1 MCNAIFKLRIKNLKL
16 RMKCNRRTDM
26 ENAEHFGTLTER
38 MKEFREEVL
47 DEKPYIDAQRAILA
61 TLAYKENLNQPRVMV
76 RAKMLEKVLDNMSI
90 YIEDKS
96 LLAGNQA
103 TKNRNA
109 PIFPEYTME
118 FVMNELDQFE
128 KRDGDIFYIT
138 EKTKEQLREIAP
150 FWQNNNL
157 RARGEA
163 LLPEEV
169 RVFME
174 TGVFGM
180 EGKLNAGDAHLAV
193 NYERILKDGLRGYEK
208 RVKEYKAAL
217 DLTNPDNIDKY
228 CFYNAVLIVLK
239 AVRNF
244 ANRYSVLAKD
254 LAEKE
259 LNQERKIELL
269 EISRICSKVPYEPAE
284 TFKEAVQSVWFI
296 QLILQIESNGHSLS
310 YGRFDQYMY
319 PYYDRDIKNG
329 TIKESEAL
337 ELLTCLWIK
346 TLTIN
351 KVRSQA
357 HTLSSAGSPMYQN
370 VTIAGQTTDKK
381 DAVNDLSF
389 LVLKSVAQT
398 RLTQPNL
405 TVRYHKNI
413 NKRFLDECVEVMRLG
428 FGMPALNNDEIII
441 PSFMDW
447 QVKEE
452 DAYNYSAIGCVETA
466 VPGKWGYR
474 CTGMSYINFPR
485 MLLCTMN
492 NGVDLT
498 SNKRFTKGYGYF
510 TEMESYE
517 ELLKAWDKT
526 IREITRYSV
535 IVENVIDKASER
547 DVPDILCSALTDD
560 CIARG
565 KTIKEGGAVYD
576 FISGLQVGIAN
587 MADCLAAIKKL
598 VYEEK
603 KITRQELWDAILDDF
618 SSPKNKKIQEMLI
631 REAPKYGNDDD
642 YVDQLIVEAYDSYIE
657 EIEKYPNT
665 RYNRGPIGG
674 IRYAGTSSIS
684 ANVGQ
689 GMSTMATPDGR
700 NAFEPLAEGCSPAH
714 NSDKNGPTAVFKS
727 VSKLRTNK
735 ITGGVLLNQKMTPQ
749 MLSTEENRQKL
760 ELLIKTFFNRLHG
773 YHVQYNIVSKETL
786 IDAQK
791 HPEKHKDLIVR
802 VAGYSAFFNVLSKK
816 TQDDIIGR
824 TEQSL
829 M

>member
-1 MCNAIFKLRIKNLKL
+1 
-16 RMKCNRRTDM
+16 M
-26 ENAEHFGTLTER
+26 ENQAHFGTLTKR
-38 MKEFREEVL
+38 MQMFREEVL
-47 DEKPYIDAQRAILA
+47 NEKPYIDAQRAILA
-61 TLAYKENLNQPRVMV
+61 TKAYQKYNNQPRVMI
-76 RAKMLEKVLDNMSI
+76 RALMLKEILENMSI
-90 YIEDKS
+90 YIEDHS

-103 TKNRNA
+103 TKNCNA

-118 FVMNELDQFE
+118 FVMKELDLFE
-128 KRDGDIFYIT
+128 KRDGDVFYIS
-138 EKTKEQLREIAP
+138 EETKDELRSIAP

-163 LLPEEV
+163 LLPDEV
-169 RVFME
+169 SVFME

-193 NYERILKDGLRGYEK
+193 NYEKVLNEGLSTYLSRAKKYQE
-208 RVKEYKAAL
+208 EL
-217 DLTNPDNIDKY
+217 DLTKAESIDKY
-228 CFYNAVLIVLK
+228 VFYKASIIAIEAVLS
-239 AVRNF
+239 F
-244 ANRYSVLAKD
+244 AKRYSELARSLALNQSD
-254 LAEKE
+254 LKRQKE
-259 LNQERKIELL
+259 LNEMAD
-269 EISRICSKVPYEPAE
+269 ICAKVPFEKASS
-284 TFKEAVQSVWFI
+284 FKEAIQAVWFI

-310 YGRFDQYMY
+310 YGRFDQYIY
-319 PYYDRDIKNG
+319 PFYKHDIENG
-329 TIKESEAL
+329 IITEDEAL

-370 VTIAGQTTDKK
+370 VTIGGQTVDGK
-381 DAVNDLSF
+381 DAVNELSF

-405 TVRYHKNI
+405 TVRYHARI
-413 NKRFLDECVEVMRLG
+413 NKHFFDECIEVMKLG
-428 FGMPALNNDEIII
+428 FGMPALNNDEVII
-441 PSFMDW
+441 PSFINW
-447 QVKEE
+447 GVKKE

-485 MLLCTMN
+485 VLLCAMN
-492 NGVDLT
+492 NGIDLT
-498 SNKRFTKGYGYF
+498 SGKRFTKGYGYF
-510 TEMESYE
+510 KDFKTYE
-517 ELLKAWDKT
+517 ELMKAWDLT
-526 IREITRYSV
+526 VREMTKYSV
-535 IVENVIDKASER
+535 IVENAIDLASER
-547 DVPDILCSALTDD
+547 DVPDILCSTLTDD
-560 CIARG
+560 CLKRG

-603 KITRQELWDAILDDF
+603 KISREALWNAILDDF
-618 SSPKNKKIQEMLI
+618 QSEENKKIQRMLI
-631 REAPKYGNDDD
+631 NEAPKYGNDND
-642 YVDQLIVEAYDSYIE
+642 YVDNLVVEAYDSYLD
-657 EIEKYPNT
+657 EIKKYPNT
-665 RYNRGPIGG
+665 RHNRGPIGG
-674 IRYAGTSSIS
+674 IRYGGTSSIS

-689 GMSTMATPDGR
+689 GMGTMATPDGR
-700 NAFEPLAEGCSPAH
+700 NAHEPLAEGCSPAH
-714 NSDKNGPTAVFKS
+714 NADKNGPTAVFKT
-727 VSKLRTNK
+727 VSKLPTEK

-749 MLSTEENRQKL
+749 MLQSQENKQKL
-760 ELLIKTFFNRLHG
+760 EMLIRAFFNRLHG

-786 IDAQK
+786 IDAQL
-791 HPEKHKDLIVR
+791 HPENHKDLIVR

-829 M
+829 

>member
-1 MCNAIFKLRIKNLKL
+1 
-16 RMKCNRRTDM
+16 M
-26 ENAEHFGTLTER
+26 ENVEHFGTLTER

-128 KRDGDIFYIT
+128 KRDGDVFYIT
-138 EKTKEQLREIAP
+138 EKTKEQLRDIAP

-208 RVKEYKAAL
+208 RVKECKATL

-228 CFYNAVLIVLK
+228 CFYNAVLIVLE

-284 TFKEAVQSVWFI
+284 TFQEAVQSVWFI

-319 PYYDRDIKNG
+319 PYYNRDIKNG
-329 TIKESEAL
+329 TIKKSEAL

-413 NKRFLDECVEVMRLG
+413 NKHFLDECIEVMRLG

-517 ELLKAWDKT
+517 ELLEAWDKT

-603 KITRQELWDAILDDF
+603 KITRQELWNAILDDF
-618 SSPKNKKIQEMLI
+618 SSPENKKIQEMLI

-791 HPEKHKDLIVR
+791 HPENHKDLIVR

>member
-1 MCNAIFKLRIKNLKL
+1 
-16 RMKCNRRTDM
+16 M
-26 ENAEHFGTLTER
+26 ENVEHFGTLTER

-118 FVMNELDQFE
+118 FVMKELDQFE
-128 KRDGDIFYIT
+128 KRDGDVFYIT

-208 RVKEYKAAL
+208 RVKEYKASL
-217 DLTNPDNIDKY
+217 DLTDPESIDKY
-228 CFYNAVLIVLK
+228 CFYNAVLIVLE

-269 EISRICSKVPYEPAE
+269 EISRICSKVPSEPAE
-284 TFKEAVQSVWFI
+284 TFREAVQSVWFI

-319 PYYDRDIKNG
+319 PYYNRDIKNG

-370 VTIAGQTTDKK
+370 VTIAGQTIDKK

-413 NKRFLDECVEVMRLG
+413 NKHFLDECVEVMRLG
-428 FGMPALNNDEIII
+428 FGMPALNNDGIII

-603 KITRQELWDAILDDF
+603 KITKQELWDAILDDF
-618 SSPKNKKIQEMLI
+618 SSPENKKIQEMLI

>member
-1 MCNAIFKLRIKNLKL
+1 
-16 RMKCNRRTDM
+16 MKCYGRTDM
-26 ENAEHFGTLTER
+26 ENVEHFGTLTER

-128 KRDGDIFYIT
+128 KRDGDVFYIT

-208 RVKEYKAAL
+208 RVKECKATL

-228 CFYNAVLIVLK
+228 CFYNAVLIVLE

-284 TFKEAVQSVWFI
+284 TFQEAVQSVWFI

-329 TIKESEAL
+329 TIKKSEAL

-413 NKRFLDECVEVMRLG
+413 NKHFLDECIEVMRLG

-447 QVKEE
+447 GVKEE

-517 ELLKAWDKT
+517 ELLEAWDKT

-603 KITRQELWDAILDDF
+603 KITRQELWNAILDDF
-618 SSPKNKKIQEMLI
+618 SSPENKKIQKMLL

-791 HPEKHKDLIVR
+791 HPENHKDLIVR

>member
-1 MCNAIFKLRIKNLKL
+1 
-16 RMKCNRRTDM
+16 M
-26 ENAEHFGTLTER
+26 ENVEHFGTLTER

-76 RAKMLEKVLDNMSI
+76 RAKMLEKVLDHMSI

-208 RVKEYKAAL
+208 RVKEYKATL

-259 LNQERKIELL
+259 LNQKRKIELL

-284 TFKEAVQSVWFI
+284 TFQEAVQSVWFI

-413 NKRFLDECVEVMRLG
+413 NKHFLDECVEVMRLG

>member
-1 MCNAIFKLRIKNLKL
+1 
-16 RMKCNRRTDM
+16 M
-26 ENAEHFGTLTER
+26 ENVEHFGTLTER

-118 FVMNELDQFE
+118 FVMKELDQFE
-128 KRDGDIFYIT
+128 KRDGDVFYIT

-208 RVKEYKAAL
+208 RVKEYKASL
-217 DLTNPDNIDKY
+217 DLTDPESIDKY
-228 CFYNAVLIVLK
+228 CFYNAVLIVLE

-284 TFKEAVQSVWFI
+284 TFREAVQSVWFI

-319 PYYDRDIKNG
+319 PYYNRDIKNG

-370 VTIAGQTTDKK
+370 VTIAGQTIDKK

-413 NKRFLDECVEVMRLG
+413 NKHFLDECVEVMRLG

-452 DAYNYSAIGCVETA
+452 DAYNYSAIGCVEIA

-603 KITRQELWDAILDDF
+603 KITRQELWNAILDDF
-618 SSPKNKKIQEMLI
+618 SSPENKKIQEMLI

>member
-1 MCNAIFKLRIKNLKL
+1 
-16 RMKCNRRTDM
+16 M

-284 TFKEAVQSVWFI
+284 TFQEAVQSVWFI

-498 SNKRFTKGYGYF
+498 SNKRFTNGYGYF

-618 SSPKNKKIQEMLI
+618 SSPENKKIQEMLI

-735 ITGGVLLNQKMTPQ
+735 IMGGVLLNQKMTPQ

>member
-1 MCNAIFKLRIKNLKL
+1 
-16 RMKCNRRTDM
+16 M
-26 ENAEHFGTLTER
+26 ENVEHFGTLTER

-76 RAKMLEKVLDNMSI
+76 RAKMLEKVLDHMSI

-118 FVMNELDQFE
+118 FVMKELDQFE
-128 KRDGDIFYIT
+128 KRDGDVFYIT

-208 RVKEYKAAL
+208 RVKEYKASL
-217 DLTNPDNIDKY
+217 DLTDPESIDKY
-228 CFYNAVLIVLK
+228 CFYNAVLIVLE

-269 EISRICSKVPYEPAE
+269 EISRICSTVPYEPAE
-284 TFKEAVQSVWFI
+284 TFREAVQSVWFI

-319 PYYDRDIKNG
+319 PYYNRDIKNG

-370 VTIAGQTTDKK
+370 VTIAGQTIDKK

-413 NKRFLDECVEVMRLG
+413 NKHFLDECVEVMRLG

-618 SSPKNKKIQEMLI
+618 SSPENKKIQEMLI

>member
-1 MCNAIFKLRIKNLKL
+1 
-16 RMKCNRRTDM
+16 M
-26 ENAEHFGTLTER
+26 ENVEHFGTLTER

-208 RVKEYKAAL
+208 RVKEYKATL

>member
-1 MCNAIFKLRIKNLKL
+1 
-16 RMKCNRRTDM
+16 M
-26 ENAEHFGTLTER
+26 ENQEHFGRLTDR
-38 MKEFREEVL
+38 MAAFREEVL
-47 DEKPYIDAQRAILA
+47 EEKPYIDAERAVLA
-61 TLAYKENLNQPRVMV
+61 TQAYKENQNQPRVMV
-76 RAKMLEKVLDNMSI
+76 RALMLQKILENMSI

-96 LLAGNQA
+96 LIAGNQA
-103 TKNRNA
+103 TKNKNA
-109 PIFPEYTME
+109 PIFPEYTMN
-118 FVMNELDQFE
+118 FVMNELDLFE
-128 KRDGDIFYIT
+128 KRDGDVFYIT
-138 EKTKEQLREIAP
+138 EETKQQLRDISP
-150 FWQNNNL
+150 FWENNNL

-163 LLPEEV
+163 LLPDEV
-169 RVFME
+169 SVFME

-193 NYERILKDGLRGYEK
+193 NYERILAEGLKGYEERTK
-208 RVKEYKAAL
+208 KLKAAL
-217 DLTNPDNIDKY
+217 DFTKPESIDKNV
-228 CFYNAVLIVLK
+228 FYKAVLIVID
-239 AVRNF
+239 AVHTF
-244 ANRYSVLAKD
+244 ANRYSKLAQDMALTEADAKR
-254 LAEKE
+254 KE
-259 LNQERKIELL
+259 ELL
-269 EISRICSKVPYEPAE
+269 EISRICTKVPYEPASS
-284 TFKEAVQSVWFI
+284 FREAVQAVWFI

-319 PYYDRDIKNG
+319 PYYKKDMENG
-329 TIKESEAL
+329 SLSEESAL

-346 TLTIN
+346 TLTVN

-370 VTIAGQTTDKK
+370 VTIGGQTTDKK
-381 DAVNDLSF
+381 DAVNELSF
-389 LVLKSVAQT
+389 TVLKSVAQT

-405 TVRYHKNI
+405 TVRYHANL
-413 NKRFLDECVEVMRLG
+413 NKKFFDECIEVMKLG

-441 PSFMDW
+441 PSFINW
-447 QVKEE
+447 GVKEE

-485 MLLCTMN
+485 VLLCAMN

-498 SNKRFTKGYGYF
+498 SKKRFTKGYGYF
-510 TEMESYE
+510 TEMETYE
-517 ELLKAWDKT
+517 DLLAAWDKT
-526 IREITRYSV
+526 VREMTRYSV
-535 IVENVIDKASER
+535 IVENAIDKASER
-547 DVPDILCSALTDD
+547 DVPDVLCSALTDD
-560 CIARG
+560 CIGRG

-587 MADCLAAIKKL
+587 MADSLAAIKKL

-603 KITRQELWDAILDDF
+603 KITKQQLWDAILDNF
-618 SSPKNKKIQEMLI
+618 QSPENKKIQEMLI
-631 REAPKYGNDDD
+631 EEAPKYGNDND
-642 YVDQLIVEAYDSYIE
+642 YVDNLVVEAYDSYLD
-657 EIEKYPNT
+657 EIKKYPNT
-665 RYNRGPIGG
+665 RYQRGPIGG
-674 IRYAGTSSIS
+674 IRYGGTSSIS

-689 GMSTMATPDGR
+689 GMGTIATPDGR

-714 NSDKNGPTAVFKS
+714 NADKNGPTAIFKT
-727 VSKLRTNK
+727 VSKLPTEK

-749 MLSTEENRQKL
+749 MLSTEENKQKL
-760 ELLIKTFFNRLHG
+760 EMLIRTFFNRLHG

-824 TEQSL
+824 TEQTL
-829 M
+829 

>member
-1 MCNAIFKLRIKNLKL
+1 
-16 RMKCNRRTDM
+16 M
-26 ENAEHFGTLTER
+26 ENVEHFGTLTER

-76 RAKMLEKVLDNMSI
+76 RAKMLEKVLDHMSI

-118 FVMNELDQFE
+118 FVMNELNQFE
-128 KRDGDIFYIT
+128 KRDGDVFYIT

-208 RVKEYKAAL
+208 RVKEYKATL
-217 DLTNPDNIDKY
+217 DLTDPESIDKY
-228 CFYNAVLIVLK
+228 CFYNAVLIVLE

-284 TFKEAVQSVWFI
+284 TFQEAVQSVWFI

-337 ELLTCLWIK
+337 ELLICLWIK

-370 VTIAGQTTDKK
+370 VTIAGQTIDKK

-413 NKRFLDECVEVMRLG
+413 NKHFLDECVEVMRLG

-603 KITRQELWDAILDDF
+603 KITRQELWNAILDDF
-618 SSPKNKKIQEMLI
+618 SSPENKKIQEMLI

>member
-1 MCNAIFKLRIKNLKL
+1 
-16 RMKCNRRTDM
+16 MKCNRRTDM

-163 LLPEEV
+163 LLPKEV

-217 DLTNPDNIDKY
+217 DLTNPDNVDKY

-259 LNQERKIELL
+259 LNQERKNELL

>member
-1 MCNAIFKLRIKNLKL
+1 
-16 RMKCNRRTDM
+16 M
-26 ENAEHFGTLTER
+26 ENVEHFGTLTER

-76 RAKMLEKVLDNMSI
+76 RAKMLEKVLDHMSI

-118 FVMNELDQFE
+118 FVMNELNQFE
-128 KRDGDIFYIT
+128 KRDGDVFYIT

-208 RVKEYKAAL
+208 RVKEYKATL
-217 DLTNPDNIDKY
+217 DLTDPESIDKY
-228 CFYNAVLIVLK
+228 CFYNAVLIVLE

-284 TFKEAVQSVWFI
+284 TFQEAVQSVWFI

-370 VTIAGQTTDKK
+370 VTIAGQTIDKK

-413 NKRFLDECVEVMRLG
+413 NKHFLDECVEVMRLG
-428 FGMPALNNDEIII
+428 FGMPALNKDEIII

-603 KITRQELWDAILDDF
+603 KITRQELWNAILDDF
-618 SSPKNKKIQEMLI
+618 SSPENKKIQEMLI

>member
-1 MCNAIFKLRIKNLKL
+1 MWRA
-16 RMKCNRRTDM
+16 DM
-26 ENAEHFGTLTER
+26 ENVEHFGTLTER
-38 MKEFREEVL
+38 MKKFREEVL

-76 RAKMLEKVLDNMSI
+76 RAKMLEKVLDHMSI

-118 FVMNELDQFE
+118 FVMKELDQFE
-128 KRDGDIFYIT
+128 KRDGDVFYIT

-208 RVKEYKAAL
+208 RVKEYKASL
-217 DLTNPDNIDKY
+217 DLTDPESIDKY
-228 CFYNAVLIVLK
+228 CFYNAVLIVLE

-259 LNQERKIELL
+259 LNQKRKIELL

-284 TFKEAVQSVWFI
+284 TFREAVQSVWFI

-319 PYYDRDIKNG
+319 PYYNRDIKND

-370 VTIAGQTTDKK
+370 VTIAGQTIDKK

-413 NKRFLDECVEVMRLG
+413 NKHFLDECVEVMRLG

-474 CTGMSYINFPR
+474 CTRMSYINFPR

-603 KITRQELWDAILDDF
+603 KITRQELWNAILDDF
-618 SSPKNKKIQEMLI
+618 SSPENKKIQEMLI

-760 ELLIKTFFNRLHG
+760 ELLIKIFFNRLHG

>member
-1 MCNAIFKLRIKNLKL
+1 
-16 RMKCNRRTDM
+16 M
-26 ENAEHFGTLTER
+26 ENVEHFGTLTER

-208 RVKEYKAAL
+208 RVKEYKATL

-284 TFKEAVQSVWFI
+284 TFQEAVQSVWFI

-413 NKRFLDECVEVMRLG
+413 NKHFLDECVEVMRLG

-498 SNKRFTKGYGYF
+498 SNRRFTKGYGYF

-603 KITRQELWDAILDDF
+603 KITRQELWNAILDDF

-791 HPEKHKDLIVR
+791 HPENHKDLIVR

>member
-1 MCNAIFKLRIKNLKL
+1 
-16 RMKCNRRTDM
+16 M
-26 ENAEHFGTLTER
+26 ENVEHFGTLTER

-76 RAKMLEKVLDNMSI
+76 RAKMLEKVLDHMSI

-118 FVMNELDQFE
+118 FVMNELNQFE
-128 KRDGDIFYIT
+128 KRDGDVFYIT

-208 RVKEYKAAL
+208 RVKEYKATL
-217 DLTNPDNIDKY
+217 DLTDPESIDKY
-228 CFYNAVLIVLK
+228 CFYNAVLIVLE

-284 TFKEAVQSVWFI
+284 TFQEAVQSVWFI

-329 TIKESEAL
+329 TIKESETL

-370 VTIAGQTTDKK
+370 VTIAGQTIDKK

-413 NKRFLDECVEVMRLG
+413 NKHFLDECVEVMRLG

-466 VPGKWGYR
+466 VPSKWGYR

-603 KITRQELWDAILDDF
+603 KITRQELWNAILDDF
-618 SSPKNKKIQEMLI
+618 SSPENKKIQEMLI